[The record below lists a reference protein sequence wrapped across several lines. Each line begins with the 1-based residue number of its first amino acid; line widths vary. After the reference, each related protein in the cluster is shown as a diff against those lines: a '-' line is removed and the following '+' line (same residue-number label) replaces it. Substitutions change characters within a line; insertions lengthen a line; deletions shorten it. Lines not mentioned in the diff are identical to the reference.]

1 MTLFRQ
7 LHKSAFWSQLLLS
20 MLAVL
25 ALPTSQPSLNEVD
38 LPAVAKS
45 QNTDWS
51 ELSLIQKV
59 ETEQAHLLLPQEIST
74 SEALQAVVFYDFFAN
89 LQETDLLI
97 ISPIRAGP
105 FNII

>member
-59 ETEQAHLLLPQEIST
+59 ETEQAHLLLQPEIPT
-74 SEALQAVVFYDFFAN
+74 IAALQGVIFCEFLAKPYRLHNVV
-89 LQETDLLI
+89 QP
-97 ISPIRAGP
+97 PIRAGP
-105 FNII
+105 FV